1 MSFDLITCMQ
11 SFVSVA
17 ECNGFSPAARKLRI
31 SAPALTKQIK
41 YLEEWVGKRLLERTT
56 RHVALTEAGK
66 TYQKQCQKILS
77 DIQEARN
84 EVHHLEKEPH
94 GLLTIGIPGVF
105 NSNSMFYMELMRDF
119 LKKYPKITLQTI
131 EENSPTQLMND
142 KADLIISQENLHESQ
157 LIKEKLFAF
166 RRGLFA
172 SPIYIKE
179 HGRPKTLAD
188 LKNHNC
194 IIYNKVSP
202 DSCWV
207 FPNNKKV
214 PVKGNFISNSSM
226 NTRCAAVVGMGLL
239 WCSPLVVDEELKSGR
254 LVEIKLKLSKPFL
267 CDVYIY
273 HKPVRQG
280 SNVKLMVDHLKKKI
294 TKQIF

>member
-41 YLEEWVGKRLLERTT
+41 YLEEWIGKRLLERTT
-56 RHVALTEAGK
+56 RHVSLTEAGK
-66 TYQKQCQKILS
+66 AYLKQCQKILH
-77 DIQEARN
+77 DIHEARN

-94 GLLTIGIPGVF
+94 GLLTMGIPGVF
-105 NSNSMFYMELMRDF
+105 NSNSMFYMQVMHDF
-119 LKKYPKITLQTI
+119 LKKYPKITLQTL
-131 EENSPTQLMND
+131 EENSPALLING
-142 KADLIISQENLHESQ
+142 KADLVISQENLHESQ
-157 LIKEKLFAF
+157 LIKEKLFTF

-172 SPIYIKE
+172 SPVYIKQY
-179 HGRPKTLAD
+179 GKPKVLAD

-194 IIYNKVSP
+194 IVYTKASP

-214 PVKGNFISNSSM
+214 PVKGNFITNSSM
-226 NTRCAAVVGMGLL
+226 NTVYAAVVGVGLL
-239 WCSPLVVDEELKSGR
+239 WCSPLVVEEELKAGR

-267 CDVYIY
+267 CDVYLY
-273 HKPVRQG
+273 HKPVSHG
-280 SNVKLMVDHLKKKI
+280 SNIKLMAEHLKKKI
-294 TKQIF
+294 LKQIF